1 MRMLIRNRYNTL
13 YETVEPNVS
22 SNLYIADHLR
32 RAWSD
37 HGLPAGGREDEGRG
51 LPEISGSPGYRI
63 RTCLGRCRYPGRD
76 QWLFRSEADH
86 SAAEKET
93 VGGKSPL
100 ASEHPA
106 AGHARH
112 SDHRDL
118 HGGLQLIFHPRRR
131 ALPRLE
137 DHRHQRGPAAGDL
150 HVDTPH
156 VPGDGRLHHD
166 FHHHPHRPDGRHG
179 KRPELFKGLWSAG
192 AHGGHDDVHR
202 PAVHPHPH
210 GGDRHDHEGAD
221 CPRRGL

>member
-1 MRMLIRNRYNTL
+1 MIGFFLSNRYNTL

-22 SNLYIADHLR
+22 SNLHIADRLR
-32 RAWSD
+32 SAWSD

-118 HGGLQLIFHPRRR
+118 RDPDPFCASDRSAVMAAVSASYYRDPHPISVHAVRKRNRTKKIVIFLVKSNIFH
-131 ALPRLE
+131 
-137 DHRHQRGPAAGDL
+137 
-150 HVDTPH
+150 
-156 VPGDGRLHHD
+156 
-166 FHHHPHRPDGRHG
+166 
-179 KRPELFKGLWSAG
+179 
-192 AHGGHDDVHR
+192 
-202 PAVHPHPH
+202 
-210 GGDRHDHEGAD
+210 
-221 CPRRGL
+221 